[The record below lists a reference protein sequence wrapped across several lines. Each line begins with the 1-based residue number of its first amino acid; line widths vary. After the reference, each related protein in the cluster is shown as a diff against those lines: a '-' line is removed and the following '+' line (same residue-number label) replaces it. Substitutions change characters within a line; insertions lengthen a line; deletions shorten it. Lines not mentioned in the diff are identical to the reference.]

1 MPNLYVALVH
11 HPVVNK
17 NGEVI
22 AAAVTN
28 LDLHDIA
35 RAAKTYD
42 IKGFYV
48 TTPLADQQLLVQ
60 RITAH
65 WLEGA
70 GGRYNPK
77 RREALA
83 LIRLADCLEQALAE
97 IGREEGER
105 PQTVATAARRR
116 PGSISFGGLRRQLA
130 KGSPHV
136 LVLGTAWGL
145 APSVFQAADWV
156 LEPVQGPSQYNH
168 LPVRS
173 AAAIIMDRLLGCRE
187 GADVK
192 SD

>member
-17 NGEVI
+17 NGEAI

-35 RAAKTYD
+35 RAARTYD

-65 WLEGA
+65 WLEGS

-83 LIRLADCLEQALAE
+83 LIRLADGLEQALAE
-97 IGREEGER
+97 IGQREGRR

-116 PGSISFGGLRRQLA
+116 PGSIGFRELRRRLA
-130 KGSPHV
+130 DGSPYV

-145 APSVFQAADWV
+145 AASVFEQADWV
-156 LEPVQGPSQYNH
+156 LEPVQGPSPYNH
-168 LPVRS
+168 LSVR
-173 AAAIIMDRLLGCRE
+173 AAAAVIMDRLLGCRE
-187 GADVK
+187 GADVET
-192 SD
+192 D